1 MTGPKG
7 TSPAGLFGPP
17 GCGGRLAPVAWV
29 AWDPARMGEL
39 VDLRSDTVT
48 RPTPA
53 MRAAMAA
60 AEVGDD
66 VFGEDPTVNRLQEV
80 FAELVGTEAALF
92 VPSGT
97 MGNQLC
103 LRLLTEPGDEVVVG
117 REQHLVRWEDGA
129 SEVNARVRLTLVDD
143 ADGTITVPD
152 GANPALVCIEDTHL
166 GSGGRPWPEAA
177 LRRIGAS
184 RPPVHLDGARL
195 WHAAVASAMSPA
207 ARVAAAG
214 ATTVTCC
221 LSKALGAPVGS
232 VVGMPAAMVDEA
244 RHERRRLGGAMRQ
257 AGVLAAAGL
266 VALADVHDRLA
277 TDHARARRLAEACA
291 ERWPGSVDPEAVRTN
306 IVLAEVGDA
315 AAVCRLLQDQGVL
328 GLPFS
333 PTTLRLVTHGDV
345 DDVGIDRAVAALL
358 RLPDA
363 PPAPEPD

>member
-1 MTGPKG
+1 M
-7 TSPAGLFGPP
+7 S
-17 GCGGRLAPVAWV
+17 
-29 AWDPARMGEL
+29 DL

-48 RPTPA
+48 RPTAA

-80 FAELVGTEAALF
+80 FADVVGTEAALF

-117 REQHLVRWEDGA
+117 REQHLVRWEEGA

-152 GANPALVCIEDTHL
+152 GSTPALICIEDTHL

-177 LRRIGAS
+177 LRRIGAADG
-184 RPPVHLDGARL
+184 PVHLDGARL
-195 WHAAVASAMSPA
+195 WHAAVAAGTSPA
-207 ARVAAAG
+207 ERVAAAG

-232 VVGMPAAMVDEA
+232 VVGMPAAMLEA
-244 RHERRRLGGAMRQ
+244 ARRERRRLGGAMRQ

-266 VALADVHDRLA
+266 VALEDHHDRLA
-277 TDHARARRLAEACA
+277 ADHARARRLAEACA
-291 ERWPGSVDPEAVRTN
+291 ERWPGSVDPATVSTN
-306 IVLAEVGDA
+306 IVLAEVGA
-315 AAVCRLLQDQGVL
+315 AAEVCRLLLDGGVL

-345 DDVGIDRAVAALL
+345 DDRGIDRAVAALR
-358 RLPDA
+358 RLPPTPQLA
-363 PPAPEPD
+363 

>member
-1 MTGPKG
+1 M
-7 TSPAGLFGPP
+7 
-17 GCGGRLAPVAWV
+17 R
-29 AWDPARMGEL
+29 GEGL

-48 RPTPA
+48 QPTEA

-66 VFGEDPTVNRLQEV
+66 VFGEDPTVNRLQEE
-80 FAELVGTEAALF
+80 FADLVGTEAALF

-117 REQHLVRWEDGA
+117 REQHLVRWEEGA

-143 ADGTITVPD
+143 GDGTIGVPE
-152 GANPALVCIEDTHL
+152 GSSAALVCVEDTHL
-166 GSGGRPWPEAA
+166 GSGGRPWPLAA
-177 LRRIGAS
+177 LRRIAAS
-184 RPPVHLDGARL
+184 GHPVHLDGARL
-195 WHAAVASAMSPA
+195 WHAAVADGDSPA

-214 ATTVTCC
+214 AVTVTCC

-232 VVGMPAAMVDEA
+232 VVGLPAAMVDEA
-244 RHERRRLGGAMRQ
+244 RRERRRLGGAMRQ

-266 VALADVHDRLA
+266 VALRDHRDRLA
-277 TDHARARRLAEACA
+277 LDHARARRLAEACA
-291 ERWPGSVDPEAVRTN
+291 ERWPGSLDPDLVRTN

-315 AAVCRLLQDQGVL
+315 AAACHALSQSGVL
-328 GLPFS
+328 ALPFA

-345 DDVGIDRAVAALL
+345 DDAGIDRAVAALL
-358 RLPDA
+358 RADRS
-363 PPAPEPD
+363 